1 MMTIVHISPELSPF
15 IWGGLG
21 LSLSGLAASQR
32 ALGHRVF
39 VILPYLRSGMDL
51 QGLVP
56 QVVLPNLQI
65 RLPTG
70 EMHPMVVLKVTW
82 TTAQGG
88 DIPIFFVH
96 HSTLNDRDIY
106 SYSNDMCTMTLLLSL
121 AHLEVVKQL
130 IAKDDV
136 AEHNQGVQ
144 VMHFHDW
151 STGLGVFEMKQD
163 PYFSRTC
170 AIFTCHNFA
179 YKGLVP
185 VEDGLRTGL
194 SSRLFNSNIVVDT
207 AISQL
212 RIGLVYADKII
223 TVSPTYCYESLVSEG
238 CGEEPLLQRRSKDG
252 DYIGILNGTCRS
264 WAPETDAM
272 IQENY
277 TAATSFDAK
286 KRNKLSFQHSLGLA
300 EDANIPLIGICARI
314 TEQKGIHFLIPSVE
328 ILLAKSCQLVVVGNA
343 AKDDQFGQSILRSL
357 LEFQSQFPHA
367 VAVKPFTE
375 EVERRL
381 ISAAD
386 IFYMCSIY
394 EPAGIAQQHA
404 GRYGAVVVGTPVGG
418 ILDTVFD
425 YRGDPMKGNGIL
437 CNQVNQACVV
447 ETLLH
452 AIELYQSDKGQW
464 EIIMRNAMLR
474 DCSWESVVEKYLHVY
489 TEAMLKLPVHDCHHV
504 YVDMPTMESCKFNPV
519 SCQEDLNNVSLRWQI
534 AAYLYTYSLTICP
547 FFFLR

>member
-1 MMTIVHISPELSPF
+1 MTIVHISPELSPF

-70 EMHPMVVLKVTW
+70 EMHSMVVLKVTW
-82 TTAQGG
+82 TTTQGG

-96 HSTLNDRDIY
+96 HSILNDQDIY
-106 SYSNDMCTMTLLLSL
+106 SYSNNMCTMTLLLSL
-121 AHLEVVKQL
+121 AQLEVVKQL
-130 IAKDDV
+130 IANENVDENDK
-136 AEHNQGVQ
+136 GVQ

-170 AIFTCHNFA
+170 AVFTCHNFA

-185 VEDGLRTGL
+185 VEDGLRRGL
-194 SSRLFNSNIVVDT
+194 SSLLFNSDIVVDT

-212 RIGLVYADKII
+212 RIGLIYADKII
-223 TVSPTYCYESLVSEG
+223 TVSPTYCNESLVSEG
-238 CGEEPLLQRRSKDG
+238 YGEEPLLQRRAKAG
-252 DYIGILNGTCRS
+252 DYNGILNDTSRS
-264 WAPETDAM
+264 WDPETDAM
-272 IQENY
+272 IPENY
-277 TAATSFDAK
+277 TAVTAFDTK
-286 KRNKLSFQHSLGLA
+286 KRNKLSFQNSLGLM
-300 EDANIPLIGICARI
+300 EDASVPLVGICARI
-314 TEQKGIHFLIPSVE
+314 TEQKGIQFLIPSIE
-328 ILLAKSCQLVVVGNA
+328 ILLAKNCQLVVVGNA
-343 AKDDQFGQSILRSL
+343 AKDDQFGQSILQSL
-357 LEFQSQFPHA
+357 LKFQSNFPHA
-367 VAVKPFTE
+367 VAIMPFAE
-375 EVERRL
+375 ELERRL

-394 EPAGIAQQHA
+394 EPSGIAQQHA

-418 ILDTVFD
+418 ILDTVID
-425 YRGDPMKGNGIL
+425 YREDPTRGNGML
-437 CNQVNQACVV
+437 CDGVNQACV
-447 ETLLH
+447 EKTLLH
-452 AIELYQSDKGQW
+452 VIELYQSDKRQW

-474 DCSWESVVEKYLHVY
+474 DCSWESVVEMYVHVY
-489 TEAMLKLPVHDCHHV
+489 TEALLKVDDCLHV
-504 YVDMPTMESCKFNPV
+504 YLDMPPMQSCESNSV
-519 SCQEDLNNVSLRWQI
+519 SFQEDLENVS
-534 AAYLYTYSLTICP
+534 
-547 FFFLR
+547 